1 LTYHV
6 PVLLAEVVD
15 LLAPRPGD
23 VAVDLT
29 LGGGGYAQ
37 ALLEKL
43 GPEGKLIGIDQ
54 DEDALAEAGRR
65 LQGFPG
71 FTAVKG
77 NFGDF
82 SELLGERAIGEV
94 DRCVLDLGVSSHQL
108 DQIERGFSF
117 RGDAPLDMRMDREAP
132 TTAASLLAELE
143 YQDLVRILREYGEE
157 RFASSIARAVIRE
170 REKAPLETTGQ
181 LVRIIEGAVPGAA
194 RRGPIHPAT
203 RTFQA
208 LRIAVNEE
216 LEALESV
223 IPQIVD
229 RLAPGGR
236 LAVVAYHSLEDRI
249 VKEKLLSYSGRCVC
263 PREFPVCRCN
273 PKKILEIVTR
283 KPVRPGSEEV
293 ERNPRSRS
301 AKLRVAERVQSNR
314 L

>member
-1 LTYHV
+1 MNYHV
-6 PVLLAEVVD
+6 PVLLEEVVD
-15 LLAPRPGD
+15 LLEPQPGD

-37 ALLEKL
+37 AILDKL
-43 GPEGKLIGIDQ
+43 GAAGKLIGIDQ

-65 LQGFPG
+65 LRGYPG

-82 SELLGERAIGEV
+82 SELLDERAVGEV
-94 DRCVLDLGVSSHQL
+94 NRCVLDLGVSSHQL
-108 DQIERGFSF
+108 DRLERGFSF
-117 RGDAPLDMRMDREAP
+117 RGDAPLDMRMDRDAAG
-132 TTAASLLAELE
+132 TAADLLAVAEWE
-143 YQDLVRILREYGEE
+143 ELVRILREYGEE
-157 RFASSIARAVIRE
+157 RYASSIARAVVRE
-170 REKAPLETTGQ
+170 REKAPIETTGQ
-181 LVRIIEGAVPGAA
+181 LVRIIEGAVPAAA

-208 LRIAVNEE
+208 LRIAVNRE
-216 LEALESV
+216 LEQLERV

-273 PKKILEIVTR
+273 PVRVLEIVTR
-283 KPVRPGSEEV
+283 KPVRPGPEEV

-301 AKLRVAERVQSNR
+301 ARLRVAERVGRN

>member
-1 LTYHV
+1 MTYHV
-6 PVLLAEVVD
+6 PVLLAEVLD

-23 VAVDLT
+23 IAVDLT

-37 ALLEKL
+37 ALLERV
-43 GPEGKLIGIDQ
+43 GPTGTVIGVDQ
-54 DEDALAEAGRR
+54 DEDALAEATRR
-65 LQGFPG
+65 LQGYPG
-71 FTAVKG
+71 FVAVKG

-94 DRCVLDLGVSSHQL
+94 HRCVLDLGVSSHQL
-108 DQIERGFSF
+108 DRIDRGFSF
-117 RGDAPLDMRMDREAP
+117 RGDAPLDMRMDRSSP

-143 YQDLVRILREYGEE
+143 WGELVRLLREYGEE
-157 RFASSIARAVIRE
+157 RYAPSIARALVRE

-208 LRIAVNEE
+208 LRIAVNQE
-216 LEALESV
+216 LEVLERA

-249 VKEKLLSYSGRCVC
+249 VKEKLLSYSGRCIC

-273 PKKILEIVTR
+273 PIKVLEIVTR
-283 KPVRPGSEEV
+283 KPVRPGPEEV

-301 AKLRVAERVQSNR
+301 ARLRVAERVGQQV
-314 L
+314 